1 MGTTSDMIRELQA
14 SHQQTFQ
21 MEDLGLS
28 TYFLG
33 LEVHQTNKEI
43 FLHQHKYI
51 TDLIEITSLQN
62 SILVDTPLKVNA
74 KF

>member
-1 MGTTSDMIRELQA
+1 MGTPSDMIRELQA
-14 SHQQTFQ
+14 SRQQTFQ

-33 LEVHQTNKEI
+33 LEVHQTNKKI

-51 TDLIEITSLQN
+51 TDLIAITGLQN
-62 SILVDTPLKVNA
+62 SILVDTPLKVNT
-74 KF
+74 KL